1 MKFLRHDGTWPA
13 RKEQDEGLTLL
24 EKTWNNADIHAIQ
37 AGPGSGK
44 SWLAIVMQK
53 TLKNKRVAILTPHNQ
68 LVDQYKKDYPNLN
81 VLIGKT
87 HYNCEDPEFNT
98 RKTLK
103 MNCGEIKEKCRSY
116 CNDCKYKKAK
126 NRSYTRDTIY
136 NVYSYI
142 MACVDYPN
150 TEVIP
155 ELQADIVILD
165 EAEKCIDMLMEQCTV
180 TVNLNNFPIEENQIS
195 DREYI
200 YEYLRD
206 VAQDYKNLAEIED
219 DFRIRAKYIKKAER
233 LFFMAVIIKK
243 DFEMYSVGI
252 VKKKR
257 NRLLE
262 LKPMTLPKSVAN
274 KILGKEK
281 TIMMSATIFKQDLE
295 VYSKQGLDVNELTF
309 GTCIPP
315 KNRMLLNLRNAYNG
329 RKAKNVPVPELAQI
343 LLNIV
348 KYAKKKNVLIHTTY
362 SKMERLAD
370 EMHNINPY
378 LRLHT
383 HNSENKQTI
392 IEQWKEEG
400 GILLGAG
407 VDTGLDLKDNLCR
420 VNIIYNIRWP
430 SLGDHWVEKRKSWAN
445 GQRWYTLEA
454 LKYVIQAA
462 GRGVRHENDWCLTLC
477 LDPNLKMIV
486 QMLQNRYN
494 INVPSTFLDATNF
507 FADRTDVDQYLN
519 EFSR

>member
-1 MKFLRHDGTWPA
+1 MKFLRHDGKWAA

-24 EKTWNNADIHAIQ
+24 ENSWNHADIHAIQ

-44 SWLAIVMQK
+44 SWLAIAIQK
-53 TLKNKRVAILTPHNQ
+53 TLKNKKVVILTPHNQ
-68 LVDQYKKDYPNLN
+68 LVNQYKKDYPYLN

-87 HYNCEDPEFNT
+87 HYSCEDPEYNK

-103 MNCGEIKEKCRSY
+103 MHCAEVKEKCKSY
-116 CNDCKYKKAK
+116 CNNCKYLKAK
-126 NRSYTRDTIY
+126 HDANHRDTIY

-142 MACVDYPN
+142 MACIDFSTN
-150 TEVIP
+150 EINP
-155 ELQADIVILD
+155 ELQADVVILD
-165 EAEKCIDMLMEQCTV
+165 EAEKCIDMLMEQCTI
-180 TVNLNNFPIEENQIS
+180 TVNLADYPLENNLIN

-200 YEYLRD
+200 YEYLRE
-206 VAQDYKNLAEIED
+206 VATDYKELAENEE
-219 DFRIRAKYIKKAER
+219 DFRVRAKYVKKAER
-233 LFFMAVIIKK
+233 LFFKAVVVKK
-243 DFEMYSVGI
+243 DFDLYSIGI

-257 NRLLE
+257 NSFLE
-262 LKPMTLPKSVAN
+262 LKPMVLPRSVAN
-274 KILGKEK
+274 KILGKDK
-281 TIMMSATIFKQDLE
+281 TIMMSATIFKQDLDI
-295 VYSKQGLDVNELTF
+295 YSKQGIEVNELTF
-309 GTCIPP
+309 GTCIP
-315 KNRMLLNLRNAYNG
+315 KENRMLLNLRNAYGG
-329 RKAKNVPVPELAQI
+329 RKAKNVPIPELAEI
-343 LLNIV
+343 LLNII

-362 SKMERLAD
+362 GKMEKLAD
-370 EMHNINPY
+370 ELFTLNPY
-378 LRLHT
+378 LKLYT

-392 IEQWKEEG
+392 IDQWKESG

-477 LDPNLKMIV
+477 LDPNLKMVV
-486 QMLQNRYN
+486 QMLQKKYN
-494 INVPSTFLDATNF
+494 INIPKTFLDAVNF
-507 FADRTDVDQYLN
+507 FADRSDVDRYLN
-519 EFSR
+519 QFSR

>member
-24 EKTWNNADIHAIQ
+24 ENSWNNADIHAIQ

-68 LVDQYKKDYPNLN
+68 LVEQYKKDYPHLN
-81 VLIGKT
+81 VLIGKV
-87 HYNCEDPEFNT
+87 HYNCEDPEYNT
-98 RKTLK
+98 RKRSQ
-103 MNCGEIKEKCRSY
+103 MNCSEVKEKCKSY
-116 CNDCKYKKAK
+116 CNNCKYVKAK
-126 NRSYTRDTIY
+126 AKSYDVETVY

-142 MACVDYPN
+142 MACMNFETNDINP
-150 TEVIP
+150 I
-155 ELQADIVILD
+155 LQADVVILD

-180 TVNLNNFPIEENQIS
+180 TINLNDFPIEENYIN

-200 YEYLRD
+200 YDFIRE
-206 VAQDYKNLAEIED
+206 VAQDHKDTADLED
-219 DFRIRAKYIKKAER
+219 DYKIKAKLKRKAER
-233 LFFMAVIIKK
+233 LFFMATVVKK

-252 VKKKR
+252 IKKKR
-257 NRLLE
+257 NKFLE
-262 LKPMTLPKSVAN
+262 LKPMVLPRSVAN

-295 VYSKQGLDVNELTF
+295 VYSKQGLEVNELTF
-309 GTCIPP
+309 ETCIPAR
-315 KNRMLLNLRNAYNG
+315 NRTLFNLRNTYGG
-329 RKAKNVPVPELAQI
+329 RKAKNVPMDEIAQI
-343 LLNIV
+343 LINIV

-362 SKMERLAD
+362 GKMERLAD
-370 EMHNINPY
+370 EMHSINPY

-383 HNSENKQTI
+383 HTSENKATI

-430 SLGDHWVEKRKSWAN
+430 SLGDHWVEKRKAWAN
-445 GQRWYTLEA
+445 GQRWYLLEA
-454 LKYVIQAA
+454 LKFIIQAA
-462 GRGVRHENDWCLTLC
+462 GRGVRHEKDWCLTLC
-477 LDPNLKMIV
+477 LDPNLKWVV
-486 QMLQNRYN
+486 QILQTRYN
-494 INVPSTFLDATNF
+494 INVPKTFLDGTNF
-507 FADRTDVDQYLN
+507 FADRSDVDRYLK